1 MEKRILFAAD
11 FTVLC
16 LFYIKVY
23 SLVCSVFKII
33 LSRHEQLCLIRLRS
47 KRYFF
52 HYRSLGWKKYLL
64 KPGLITPWF
73 RQTWKT
79 WETQKT
85 QGISNTSGKSET
97 TRKTQGILFEGNYFD
112 FAGMLIEIRHV
123 VTSLFD
129 DFVIFVVKVCILYFH
144 NAATIVPL

>member
-85 QGISNTSGKSET
+85 QGI
-97 TRKTQGILFEGNYFD
+97 LFEGNYFD

-129 DFVIFVVKVCILYFH
+129 DFVIFVVKVCIFYFH